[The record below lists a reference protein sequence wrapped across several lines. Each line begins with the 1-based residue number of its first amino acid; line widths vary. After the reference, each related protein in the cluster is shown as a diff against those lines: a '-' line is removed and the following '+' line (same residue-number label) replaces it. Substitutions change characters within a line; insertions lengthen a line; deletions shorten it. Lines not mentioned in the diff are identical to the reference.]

1 VTQKFQVRK
10 DNILKLNDS
19 QKFLG
24 DINWLRAHFKLT
36 TGGLK
41 LLFDIFK
48 KDTDYLMRDNDQYLA
63 LFLIAIHVP
72 ASILW

>member
-1 VTQKFQVRK
+1 MTQKFQVRK